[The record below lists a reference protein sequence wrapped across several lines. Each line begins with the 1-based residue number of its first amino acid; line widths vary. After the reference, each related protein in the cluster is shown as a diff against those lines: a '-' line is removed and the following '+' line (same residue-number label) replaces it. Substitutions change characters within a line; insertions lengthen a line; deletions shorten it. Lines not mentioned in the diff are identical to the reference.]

1 MLERKVFK
9 EMMTIRRLTVKE
21 CMESSLKH
29 NNPNL
34 RRLTDEEY
42 AKLQEREPKVQKYMA
57 RQNALAERMKN
68 A

>member
-1 MLERKVFK
+1 MI
-9 EMMTIRRLTVKE
+9 TIRRLTVKE

-34 RRLTDEEY
+34 RRLTDAEY
-42 AKLQEREPKVQKYMA
+42 DKLQEREPKVSKYLA

>member
-1 MLERKVFK
+1 
-9 EMMTIRRLTVKE
+9 
-21 CMESSLKH
+21 MESSLKH

-42 AKLQEREPKVQKYMA
+42 AKLQEREHKVQKYMA

>member
-1 MLERKVFK
+1 
-9 EMMTIRRLTVKE
+9 MTIRRLSVQE

-42 AKLQEREPKVQKYMA
+42 DKPQEREPRVRKYIA
-57 RQNALAERMKN
+57 RQKVLAERMKN

>member
-1 MLERKVFK
+1 
-9 EMMTIRRLTVKE
+9 MMIRRLTVQE

-42 AKLQEREPKVQKYMA
+42 AKLQEREPKVQQYLK
-57 RQNALAERMKN
+57 RQDILAERMKKCLTSF